1 MFERRPRTLPRRPP
15 ALALAAALLL
25 AAPVAAQTR
34 ADIGATWCYDPER
47 DALSRALPGA
57 CAGRLVDDAE
67 AARLRDSRADRVR
80 GIIGDTRPRA
90 TPGNPQPFSTAPSE
104 PRAARPAPPAGGGG
118 RQEAGPRAEPVAP
131 ALPPRPPATT
141 QGRIAKS
148 SGTGFFINETGAI
161 LTNFHVVASCGV
173 LTVSGYDRNPVEAR
187 VTATA
192 SAIDLAVLQA
202 PIVPPA
208 VATFSRDPGKA
219 PSDRAV
225 VVGFS
230 LQGQPTTTAT
240 LTSVKARQDLLTTE
254 QWRFAF
260 DGKAFPGHSGS
271 PLLNEF
277 GEVVGVVHARAVDRI
292 ASTQPNVGETRF
304 GIAVSLRA
312 ARQFLGDSKV
322 SVIPG
327 DADRSFS
334 DLQILERARRF
345 VVRVQCWS

>member
-1 MFERRPRTLPRRPP
+1 MLESPKRRRPMRRT
-15 ALALAAALLL
+15 ALAMMLGLL
-25 AAPVAAQTR
+25 AAPAAGQVR
-34 ADIGATWCYDPER
+34 GDIGATWCYDADR

-57 CAGRLVDDAE
+57 CAGRVVDDAE
-67 AARLRDSRADRVR
+67 AAKLRDGRANRVR
-80 GIIGDTRPRA
+80 DVIGASRQPA
-90 TPGNPQPFSTAPSE
+90 AVPGNPQPFSTAPSE
-104 PRAARPAPPAGGGG
+104 PRPARPAQPAAVGT
-118 RQEAGPRAEPVAP
+118 RPAP
-131 ALPPRPPATT
+131 APRVEPMQPALAPRQPATT

-161 LTNFHVVASCGV
+161 LTNFHVIASCSV
-173 LTVSGYDRNPVEAR
+173 ITVTGFDRNPAEAR

-202 PIVPPA
+202 PVVPPA
-208 VATFSRDPGKA
+208 VATFSRDPAKA
-219 PSDRAV
+219 PSERAV

-230 LQGQPTTTAT
+230 LQGQPTPTAT
-240 LTSVKARQDLLTTE
+240 LTSVKARHELLTTE

-277 GEVVGVVHARAVDRI
+277 GEVVGIVHARAVDRV
-292 ASTQPNVGETRF
+292 ASVQPNAGETRF

-312 ARQFLGDSKV
+312 ARQFLGESKV

-327 DADRSFS
+327 PADRSFS
-334 DLQILERARRF
+334 DLQILERARQF
-345 VVRVQCWS
+345 VVRIQCWS

>member
-1 MFERRPRTLPRRPP
+1 MPQRRSPPPPRRRLAP
-15 ALALAAALLL
+15 ALALLLL
-25 AAPVAAQTR
+25 TAPVAAQTR
-34 ADIGATWCYDPER
+34 GEMGASWCYDPER
-47 DALSRALPGA
+47 DAISRTLPGA

-67 AARLRDSRADRVR
+67 AARLRDSRANRVR
-80 GIIGDTRPRA
+80 EIIGDARPRA
-90 TPGNPQPFSTAPSE
+90 APGNPQPFSTAPSE
-104 PRAARPAPPAGGGG
+104 PRPTRPNPPAGGG
-118 RQEAGPRAEPVAP
+118 RQEAVPRAEPVVP
-131 ALPPRPPATT
+131 ALPPRQPGTT

-173 LTVSGYDRNPVEAR
+173 LTVSGYDRAPVEAR

-208 VATFSRDPGKA
+208 VATFSRDPGKS

-312 ARQFLGDSKV
+312 TRQFLGDSRV
-322 SVIPG
+322 SIIPG

-334 DLQILERARRF
+334 DMQILERARRF